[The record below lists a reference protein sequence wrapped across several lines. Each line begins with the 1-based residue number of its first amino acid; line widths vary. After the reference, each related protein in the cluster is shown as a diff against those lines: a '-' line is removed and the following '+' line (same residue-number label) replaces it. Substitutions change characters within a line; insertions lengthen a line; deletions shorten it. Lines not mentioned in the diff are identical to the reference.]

1 MTQDSY
7 LVGLIGSGI
16 GPSLSPA
23 LHEREAG
30 RQGLRYHYRLIDIDR
45 LGVGPEA
52 VGGLVRAARD
62 LGFDGLNIT
71 HPCKQLVISHLDTLA
86 PQAEALGA
94 VNTVVF
100 EDGRAVGHNTDV
112 TGFAASFA
120 RGLPDARLERVVQ
133 LGAGGAG
140 AAVAHALLTLGAG
153 HVTVVDALPERAAAL
168 AVALNRHFGDGRA
181 AAASP
186 DTLPK
191 LLTDADGIVHA
202 TPTGMA
208 AHPGIPLP
216 AELLHP
222 GLWVAEVVYRPWRPN
237 CCAPPARSAAPRSTA
252 AAWPS
257 SRRWTRSGSSPGGNP
272 TACACS
278 PTSPNWPAP
287 RPSGTEART
296 EGRHP
301 VRTSIATVSLSG
313 SLTEKLTAAAR
324 AGFDGVEIFE
334 NDLLASPLSPE
345 EIRARCADLG
355 LSIDLYQPMRDIEA
369 VPADEFSRN
378 LRRARHKFELMRRL
392 GADTVL
398 VCSSVSPLAE
408 DDDALAARQLR
419 RLAELA
425 ADFGIRVAY
434 EALAWG
440 AMCVR
445 TTTPGASSRPP
456 ATPRSGP
463 ASTASTSSPA
473 ARTPRAS
480 RTSPARRSSSCNWP
494 TPRRWRWTS
503 SSGAVTTA
511 VSPARAASTSP
522 GSSDM

>member
-52 VGGLVRAARD
+52 VGDLVRAARD

-71 HPCKQLVISHLDTLA
+71 HPCKQLVIGHLDALA

-181 AAASP
+181 AAATP
-186 DTLPK
+186 DALPK

-222 GLWVAEVVYRPWRPN
+222 GLWVAEVVYRPLE
-237 CCAPPARSAAPRSTA
+237 
-252 AAWPS
+252 
-257 SRRWTRSGSSPGGNP
+257 
-272 TACACS
+272 
-278 PTSPNWPAP
+278 
-287 RPSGTEART
+287 TELLRT
-296 EGRHP
+296 
-301 VRTSIATVSLSG
+301 
-313 SLTEKLTAAAR
+313 AR
-324 AGFDGVEIFE
+324 ALGCATLDGGGMAVFQAVDAFRLFTGREP
-334 NDLLASPLSPE
+334 DSMRMLA
-345 EIRARCADLG
+345 
-355 LSIDLYQPMRDIEA
+355 DI
-369 VPADEFSRN
+369 
-378 LRRARHKFELMRRL
+378 
-392 GADTVL
+392 
-398 VCSSVSPLAE
+398 
-408 DDDALAARQLR
+408 
-419 RLAELA
+419 AELA
-425 ADFGIRVAY
+425 GTAA
-434 EALAWG
+434 
-440 AMCVR
+440 VR
-445 TTTPGASSRPP
+445 
-456 ATPRSGP
+456 
-463 ASTASTSSPA
+463 
-473 ARTPRAS
+473 
-480 RTSPARRSSSCNWP
+480 N
-494 TPRRWRWTS
+494 
-503 SSGAVTTA
+503 
-511 VSPARAASTSP
+511 
-522 GSSDM
+522 